1 MNTKTRI
8 AINLTFAIAMAW
20 VEAAVVIYLRT
31 MVDRIDPYQAI
42 PLPLYGDLG
51 GIELIREAATLIMLL
66 CVGWLSG
73 WNTRSR
79 LSFAAIAF
87 GVWDIFYYVFLWVMG
102 PWPSSILDWDILFL
116 LPLPWWGPVLAPVLI
131 ALLLITS
138 GLMIILLEDHEIPL
152 RIGMKSILITSGG
165 VLLALYV
172 FMVDALMVLPKGIEA
187 IREVLPVS
195 FNWPLFLVALVLM
208 AFPGFEITQN
218 IKERGSPSSVER

>member
-1 MNTKTRI
+1 
-8 AINLTFAIAMAW
+8 
-20 VEAAVVIYLRT
+20 
-31 MVDRIDPYQAI
+31 
-42 PLPLYGDLG
+42 
-51 GIELIREAATLIMLL
+51 
-66 CVGWLSG
+66 
-73 WNTRSR
+73 
-79 LSFAAIAF
+79 
-87 GVWDIFYYVFLWVMG
+87 
-102 PWPSSILDWDILFL
+102 
-116 LPLPWWGPVLAPVLI
+116 
-131 ALLLITS
+131 
-138 GLMIILLEDHEIPL
+138 MIILLEDHEIPL